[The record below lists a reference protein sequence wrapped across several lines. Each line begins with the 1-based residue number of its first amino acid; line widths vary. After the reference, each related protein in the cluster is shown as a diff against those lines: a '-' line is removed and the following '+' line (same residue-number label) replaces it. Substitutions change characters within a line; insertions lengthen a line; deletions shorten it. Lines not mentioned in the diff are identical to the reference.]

1 MLILTRRSG
10 ETIRI
15 GNDVSVTVL
24 GITGQQ
30 ARIGISAPESIAVHR
45 EEVHQRIQTGVA
57 DKPVLSPTEAHAQ
70 FIEDHLGKLP
80 ADQQPM
86 HIDDRV
92 RMVNAEP
99 AFLTVVFKVPSLN
112 DAKALLEQLPF
123 REKALGTEAEV
134 FGYSAGNLM
143 GSTPCEQ

>member
-30 ARIGISAPESIAVHR
+30 ARIGISAPESVAVHR
-45 EEVHQRIQTGVA
+45 EEIHQRIQAGIA
-57 DKPVLSPTEAHAQ
+57 K
-70 FIEDHLGKLP
+70 
-80 ADQQPM
+80 DQKPM

-99 AFLTVVFKVPSLN
+99 AFLTVVFKLPNLSE
-112 DAKALLEQLPF
+112 AKALLEHLPF

-143 GSTPCEQ
+143 ESTPCEQ